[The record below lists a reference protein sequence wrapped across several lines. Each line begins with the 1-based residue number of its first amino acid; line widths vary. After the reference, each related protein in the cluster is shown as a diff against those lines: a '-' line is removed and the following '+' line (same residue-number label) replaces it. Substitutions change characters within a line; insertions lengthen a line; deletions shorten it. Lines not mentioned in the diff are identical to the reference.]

1 MTKFGL
7 TDITVI
13 EDSIRQRRPLSN
25 PDFGLLIDELNVEL
39 RSEDLGIQYGYI
51 IIMCLPFMDDI
62 VLLSRSAKESQ
73 EILNITSLFLHK
85 SHLKV
90 NIKKSA
96 VIIFRNKINQTYNN
110 QYQIGTEKLN
120 IQKPIQILR

>member
-13 EDSIRQRRPLSN
+13 EDSIRQRRKLST

-51 IIMCLPFMDDI
+51 IIMCLLFMDDI

-85 SHLKV
+85 SQLKV